1 MSNVRK
7 SAANKSFFGQ
17 LFGNVITRRH
27 FYSLCVEVENSLT
40 VLTVALVVLKT
51 DINIV
56 NVGHVPHNS
65 LSVEMLPILSRQ
77 FLGLT

>member
-1 MSNVRK
+1 MSNERK

-17 LFGNVITRRH
+17 LLGNVITQRH
-27 FYSLCVEVENSLT
+27 FYSFCVEVENSLT
-40 VLTVALVVLKT
+40 VLTVALVVLKA

-56 NVGHVPHNS
+56 NVGHVPYNS